1 MWNCRA
7 VPHHVF
13 YTTLSTNHDCS
24 VLSLLQFSYEQG
36 FAYKGL
42 CLSKTETEYNELF
55 LSKAR
60 TPDLGRNVPLT
71 WRFKPLKP
79 CTALSQ
85 LLCHWKVFFVIWD
98 PLKKS
103 LLAIYYSKVTAGI
116 RFKLRLVKTATWTSV
131 ELKCQFERQWLISQT
146 SREIWNKKFQIW
158 VWDFQGGSAKQL

>member
-36 FAYKGL
+36 FAYKDL

-60 TPDLGRNVPLT
+60 TPDLGKNVTLT

-85 LLCHWKVFFVIWD
+85 LLCHWKVLFVIWD
-98 PLKKS
+98 PLQKVCLQYTIKKS
-103 LLAIYYSKVTAGI
+103 LLA
-116 RFKLRLVKTATWTSV
+116 LDWNLVKRAIWTIV
-131 ELKCQFERQWLISQT
+131 ELKCQFVRQWLISQT
-146 SREIWNKKFQIW
+146 PREIWNKRFQIW